1 MSFAWNSTR
10 IATDLDFERK
20 GKRIGDLRLKHSD
33 NRHPLGYIPV
43 PAGVIVGGAGPTVL
57 LIAGVHGD
65 EFEGPVA
72 LMKLLHRLE
81 PDEVRGRLI
90 VLPALNAPAVR
101 DASRVSPLDGAN
113 LNRAFPGDPDGGPTA
128 MLAHLVESVLLPEC
142 DGAVD
147 LHSGGKAAWFAPCAL
162 AARGVDGALSAPN
175 MALAEAFWAPLVWVL
190 GALNENRSV
199 NSAATR
205 AGVAMI
211 AAELGGGGAVS
222 PAPLAVA
229 ERGVENA
236 LRHLGLLAGAPEPSE
251 PLGGE
256 TPRRVELRRPE
267 QVLHAPHEGL
277 FEPAF
282 APGEDVAAGAP
293 AGALYSLTEPERP
306 PTPLR
311 FPTDGLVLA
320 RCHRGMVERG
330 EMLAM
335 VAVDVEE

>member
-1 MSFAWNSTR
+1 MSIAWDRTR
-10 IATDLDFERK
+10 ISSGLDFGRK
-20 GKRIGDLRLKHSD
+20 GKQIGDLRLKHSD
-33 NRHPLGYIPV
+33 NRHALGYVPV
-43 PAGVIVGGAGPTVL
+43 PAGVVVGGPGPTVL
-57 LIAGVHGD
+57 LTAGVHGD

-142 DGAVD
+142 DGAID
-147 LHSGGKAAWFAPCAL
+147 LHSGGKAAWFTPCAL
-162 AARGVDGALSAPN
+162 ASRAEDGSISAPN
-175 MALAEAFWAPLVWVL
+175 MALAEAFGAPLVWVL
-190 GALNENRSV
+190 GALNENRSL
-199 NSAATR
+199 NSAPTR
-205 AGVAMI
+205 AGVPMA

-236 LRHLGLLAGAPEPSE
+236 LRHLGLLAGAPEP
-251 PLGGE
+251 GE
-256 TPRRVELRRPE
+256 APRRVELRRPE

-282 APGEDVAAGAP
+282 APGEDVADGAP
-293 AGALYSLTEPERP
+293 AGTLYSLTEPERP
-306 PTPLR
+306 PTPLA
-311 FPTDGLVLA
+311 FATGGLVLA
-320 RCHRGMVERG
+320 RCHRGLVERG

-335 VAVDVEE
+335 VVVDVED